1 MASVNEQIV
10 RDYLEMQGFLVRQPR
25 KYQIVARAKG
35 ANEEVDFL
43 AVNPSA
49 GAGGELPEAGVWGA
63 RELSRVGAALVAV
76 RGWHSE
82 RFTAQMLAKSP
93 DVYRFAE
100 AESARA
106 AEAELGGRSAAR
118 VLCLGSLPGDAAQ
131 RAEAVAFLK
140 SRGVDGVLLFRP
152 MLLELA
158 DRIDGKK
165 SYEKSDVLQ
174 LLRILKAHGMLRT
187 GQLDLFAGRRRW
199 GKAAGPSESTGVA
212 ETTGTTGT
220 TETTGTDGTGEA
232 TEKTD
237 DFEKIDSPDSV
248 EAVAVEEA
256 VAEQTPPEPEAA
268 E

>member
-25 KYQIVARAKG
+25 KYQVVARAKG

-49 GAGGELPEAGVWGA
+49 GAGAELPEAGVWGA

-100 AESARA
+100 ADSARA
-106 AEAELGGRSAAR
+106 AEAELGGVRAAR
-118 VLCLGSLPGDAAQ
+118 VLCLGSLPSDGAA
-131 RAEAVAFLK
+131 RAETVAFLK

-158 DRIDGKK
+158 ARIDGKK
-165 SYEKSDVLQ
+165 SYERSEVLQ

-187 GQLDLFAGRRRW
+187 GQMDLFAGRWRR
-199 GKAAGPSESTGVA
+199 AGAKP
-212 ETTGTTGT
+212 TGT
-220 TETTGTDGTGEA
+220 TETAGTTGTDET
-232 TEKTD
+232 TETSEKIEN
-237 DFEKIDSPDSV
+237 FEKIESLDVV
-248 EAVAVEEA
+248 EAPAVEEA
-256 VAEQTPPEPEAA
+256 AAEQSSAPAEPEAA

>member
-140 SRGVDGVLLFRP
+140 SRDVDGVLLFRP

-165 SYEKSDVLQ
+165 SYERSDVLQ
-174 LLRILKAHGMLRT
+174 LLRILKAHGMLRM

-199 GKAAGPSESTGVA
+199 GTGAGKAGGPSESTGVA

-220 TETTGTDGTGEA
+220 GEA

-237 DFEKIDSPDSV
+237 DLEKIDSPDSV
-248 EAVAVEEA
+248 EAVAIEEA
-256 VAEQTPPEPEAA
+256 VAEQATPEPEAA

>member
-25 KYQIVARAKG
+25 KYQVVARAKG

-49 GAGGELPEAGVWGA
+49 GAGAELPEAGVWGA

-158 DRIDGKK
+158 ARIDGKK
-165 SYEKSDVLQ
+165 SYERSEVLQ

-187 GQLDLFAGRRRW
+187 GQMDLFAGRRRW
-199 GKAAGPSESTGVA
+199 GKAGGGGEATGSA
-212 ETTGTTGT
+212 GTTGT
-220 TETTGTDGTGEA
+220 TETTETGGTSET
-232 TEKTD
+232 
-237 DFEKIDSPDSV
+237 
-248 EAVAVEEA
+248 AVEEA
-256 VAEQTPPEPEAA
+256 PVEVEGAE
-268 E
+268 

>member
-25 KYQIVARAKG
+25 KYQVVARAKG

-63 RELSRVGAALVAV
+63 RDLSRVGAALVAV

-82 RFTAQMLAKSP
+82 RFTAQMLGKSP

-100 AESARA
+100 ADSARA

-158 DRIDGKK
+158 ARIDGKK
-165 SYEKSDVLQ
+165 SYERSEVLQ

-187 GQLDLFAGRRRW
+187 GQMDLFAGRRRW
-199 GKAAGPSESTGVA
+199 GKAGGGSER
-212 ETTGTTGT
+212 TGT
-220 TETTGTDGTGEA
+220 TETAGTTETTETAGTSGASE
-232 TEKTD
+232 
-237 DFEKIDSPDSV
+237 S
-248 EAVAVEEA
+248 AVEEA
-256 VAEQTPPEPEAA
+256 PVEAEGA

>member
-49 GAGGELPEAGVWGA
+49 AAGGELPEPGVWGA

-131 RAEAVAFLK
+131 RAEAVAFLR

-165 SYEKSDVLQ
+165 SYERSEVLQ
-174 LLRILKAHGMLRT
+174 LLRILKAHGMLRM
-187 GQLDLFAGRRRW
+187 GQLDLFAGRWRR
-199 GKAAGPSESTGVA
+199 AGAKP
-212 ETTGTTGT
+212 TGTAGT
-220 TETTGTDGTGEA
+220 TETTG
-232 TEKTD
+232 KTD
-237 DFEKIDSPDSV
+237 SFEKIESLDSL
-248 EAVAVEEA
+248 EASA
-256 VAEQTPPEPEAA
+256 VAEAGAEQPAEHPPAPAAPAEPEAV

>member
-25 KYQIVARAKG
+25 KYQVVARAKG
-35 ANEEVDFL
+35 VNEEVDFL

-49 GAGGELPEAGVWGA
+49 GAGAELPEAGVWGA

-100 AESARA
+100 ADSARA
-106 AEAELGGRSAAR
+106 AEAELGGVRAAR
-118 VLCLGSLPGDAAQ
+118 VLCLGSLPADGAA
-131 RAEAVAFLK
+131 RAETVAFLK

-158 DRIDGKK
+158 ARIDGKK
-165 SYEKSDVLQ
+165 SYERSEVLQ

-187 GQLDLFAGRRRW
+187 GQMDLFAGRWRR
-199 GKAAGPSESTGVA
+199 AGAKPTGST
-212 ETTGTTGT
+212 ETAGTTGT
-220 TETTGTDGTGEA
+220 DEASGTDETS
-232 TEKTD
+232 EKSEN
-237 DFEKIDSPDSV
+237 FEKI
-248 EAVAVEEA
+248 EALDAVDAAAVEEA
-256 VAEQTPPEPEAA
+256 AAEQPAAPAEPEAA

>member
-100 AESARA
+100 ADSARA

-131 RAEAVAFLK
+131 RAEAVAFLR

-174 LLRILKAHGMLRT
+174 LLRILKAHGMLRM

-199 GKAAGPSESTGVA
+199 GTAAGKAGGTTESTGVA
-212 ETTGTTGT
+212 ETTGTT
-220 TETTGTDGTGEA
+220 ETTGTGEA

-237 DFEKIDSPDSV
+237 DLEKIDSPDSV
-248 EAVAVEEA
+248 EAVAVDEA
-256 VAEQTPPEPEAA
+256 VAEQVPPEPEAA

>member
-25 KYQIVARAKG
+25 KYQVVARAKG

-49 GAGGELPEAGVWGA
+49 GAGAELPEAGVWGA
-63 RELSRVGAALVAV
+63 REISRVGAALVAV

-100 AESARA
+100 ADSARA
-106 AEAELGGRSAAR
+106 AEAELGGVRAAR
-118 VLCLGSLPGDAAQ
+118 VLCLGSLPADGAA
-131 RAEAVAFLK
+131 RAETVAFLK

-158 DRIDGKK
+158 ARIDGKK
-165 SYEKSDVLQ
+165 SYERSEVLQ

-187 GQLDLFAGRRRW
+187 GQMDLFAGRRRW
-199 GKAAGPSESTGVA
+199 GSGAGKAG
-212 ETTGTTGT
+212 GT
-220 TETTGTDGTGEA
+220 TEITGTTGTDGTSEA
-232 TEKTD
+232 SEKTD
-237 DFEKIDSPDSV
+237 NLEKIDSLDSV

-256 VAEQTPPEPEAA
+256 VAEQAPSEPEAT

>member
-43 AVNPSA
+43 ALNPSPA
-49 GAGGELPEAGVWGA
+49 VTTELPEPGVWGA

-106 AEAELGGRSAAR
+106 AEAELGGRAAAR

-131 RAEAVAFLK
+131 RAEALAFLR

-158 DRIDGKK
+158 AKIDGKK

-187 GQLDLFAGRRRW
+187 GQMDLFAGRRRW
-199 GKAAGPSESTGVA
+199 GKA
-212 ETTGTTGT
+212 TGT
-220 TETTGTDGTGEA
+220 TETNGTNETAGTAGTAGMSA
-232 TEKTD
+232 TNE
-237 DFEKIDSPDSV
+237 P
-248 EAVAVEEA
+248 VAVEEA
-256 VAEQTPPEPEAA
+256 PVEPEAGA
-268 E
+268 